1 MLVRI
6 GMFKS
11 WYTPNYALYLLPKH
25 VNPKISSNQVKAM
38 HKFCDYR
45 FLIDPITD
53 EALKIGIMSLIK
65 TKTLLKKHWGFTLD
79 IESW

>member
-11 WYTPNYALYLLPKH
+11 RYTPNYGLYLLPKH

-38 HKFCDYR
+38 HKF
-45 FLIDPITD
+45 LIDPIID
-53 EALKIGIMSLIK
+53 KALKIGIMSLIK
-65 TKTLLKKHWGFTLD
+65 TKT
-79 IESW
+79 S